1 VLGDVEIWQ
10 REESGPLGVGA
21 YRCIPKENILEAYD
35 FVMGREPH
43 NKHNFLF
50 FDLNP
55 KLGHPSP
62 FRLNYKY
69 KAWLV
74 S

>member
-1 VLGDVEIWQ
+1 MELT
-10 REESGPLGVGA
+10 GV
-21 YRCIPKENILEAYD
+21 IPKEKILEAYD

-43 NKHNFLF
+43 NKHNFLL
-50 FDLNP
+50 FDLNQ

>member
-1 VLGDVEIWQ
+1 LE
-10 REESGPLGVGA
+10 LTGV
-21 YRCIPKENILEAYD
+21 IPKENILEAYD

-55 KLGHPSP
+55 KLGLHHS
-62 FRLNYKY
+62 
-69 KAWLV
+69 V
-74 S
+74 